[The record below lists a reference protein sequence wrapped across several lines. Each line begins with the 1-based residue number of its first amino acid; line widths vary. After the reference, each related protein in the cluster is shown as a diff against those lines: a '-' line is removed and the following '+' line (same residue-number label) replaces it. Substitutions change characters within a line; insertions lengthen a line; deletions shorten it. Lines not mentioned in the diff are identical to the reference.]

1 MEVMNKVCN
10 DCGLEYPK
18 TNEFFNYTNK
28 SKGYLSPYC
37 KACIKVRNHKN
48 QKRYYHENKERI
60 LKRTKEYRKNNSR
73 STKQRSKAYYEK
85 NRDRILKQCAKYR
98 DTDRYRAMV
107 NEREKRKRNENPAY
121 KLHTNVSRL
130 VRFGLAKTGG
140 KANGKIWEK
149 LQYDS
154 QQLKEHLE
162 KQFDEN
168 MTWDNYGSYWH
179 VDHIYPRSLL
189 PYTSLDDPNFAKC
202 WAISNL
208 QPLEVTENIRK
219 SNKVLDKSK

>member
-1 MEVMNKVCN
+1 MNKVCN
-10 DCGLEYPK
+10 DCGLSFPK
-18 TNEFFNYTNK
+18 TNEFFNYLNK
-28 SKGYLSPYC
+28 SKGYFSAYC
-37 KACIKVRNHKN
+37 KTCIKVRNHKMT
-48 QKRYYHENKERI
+48 KRYYQENREKV
-60 LKRTKEYRKNNSR
+60 LKRTKEYRENNKELV
-73 STKQRSKAYYEK
+73 TKRQKAYYEK
-85 NRDRILKQCAKYR
+85 NRDRILKQCAEYR
-98 DTDRYRAMV
+98 NSDRVRAMK

-130 VRFGLAKTGG
+130 VRLGLTKTGK
-140 KANGKIWEK
+140 KASGKIWEK

-168 MTWDNYGSYWH
+168 MNWHNYGSYWH

-189 PYTSLDDPNFAKC
+189 PYASLDDPNFIKC

-208 QPLEVTENIRK
+208 QPLEKTENIRK
-219 SNKVLDKSK
+219 SNKVLDKNE